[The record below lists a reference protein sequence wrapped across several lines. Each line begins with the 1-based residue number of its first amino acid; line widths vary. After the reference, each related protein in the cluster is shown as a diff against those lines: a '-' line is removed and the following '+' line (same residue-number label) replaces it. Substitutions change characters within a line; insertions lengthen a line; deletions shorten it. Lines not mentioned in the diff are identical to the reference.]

1 MRDMPP
7 QQMARLALNGLDA
20 MEMWSTAD
28 MSAADL
34 LAVGEPDELVVGLI
48 LVAQQ
53 MMAMLITGRDTS
65 PQEIL
70 RACRDTSTRMLNA
83 TNAQS
88 NGHKKPPL

>member
-1 MRDMPP
+1 
-7 QQMARLALNGLDA
+7 
-20 MEMWSTAD
+20 
-28 MSAADL
+28 
-34 LAVGEPDELVVGLI
+34 
-48 LVAQQ
+48 